1 MFSFIFRVVRFFLV
15 VTLGAALA
23 AKFMLE
29 SHASENTEEIDLVNI
44 FGGQNLI
51 SAADPFF
58 GGKITSAFAGTSLD
72 MRRVVP
78 APTGVY
84 LDILVLFGGLSLVVP
99 PGWRVVFDGAV
110 TAGRFEDLTRPVT
123 DPDAPTLRIGGLVAL
138 AVVEATT
145 RPPVEPVS

>member
-1 MFSFIFRVVRFFLV
+1 VLSFIFRVIRFALIA
-15 VTLGAALA
+15 TLGAAVA
-23 AKFMLE
+23 AKLILE
-29 SHASENTEEIDLVNI
+29 SHAAEDTEEIDLVNI

-58 GGKITSAFAGTSLD
+58 GGKITTMFAGTSLD

-84 LDILVLFGGLSLVVP
+84 LDILVMCGGLSLVVP

-123 DPDAPTLRIGGLVAL
+123 DPDAPMLRIGGLVAL

-145 RPPVEPVS
+145 RPVLEPVA